1 VDALAPGAMAWDGL
15 VRGFGARCRASGR
28 FFFVKY
34 RAGKG
39 RGAPQHWYTIGRH
52 GSPWTV
58 ETARDEAKRVLGA
71 VAHGKDPAAER
82 AEAKGAVTLDACA
95 DRYLAEHAEPK
106 KKPSSVVA
114 DRLNLKVHIRPALGR
129 KRMTAVTRAD
139 VAKLM
144 HDMRATPVAANRC
157 FALLSTM
164 MNLAEAWGLRLD
176 GSNPCRHVEKFPERK
191 RERFLSIA
199 ELGKL
204 GAALDAAEAKGG
216 SAVYLAALV
225 RLLIFTGARL
235 GEIRTAR
242 WEWIDQETGDLR
254 LPDSKTGAK
263 VVHLP
268 APALAVLAQL
278 PRVEGNPHVIAG
290 AGKAPIAVTFGFWA
304 GVREAAG
311 LADVR
316 LHDLRHSFASV
327 GASSGLGLPII
338 GKLLG
343 HEHASTTQRYSH
355 IASDPLKAAANRIGS
370 VIDAAM
376 SRKTPGQVVRMQRS
390 PKAGA

>member
-1 VDALAPGAMAWDGL
+1 
-15 VRGFGARCRASGR
+15 
-28 FFFVKY
+28 
-34 RAGKG
+34 
-39 RGAPQHWYTIGRH
+39 
-52 GSPWTV
+52 
-58 ETARDEAKRVLGA
+58 
-71 VAHGKDPAAER
+71 
-82 AEAKGAVTLDACA
+82 VTLDAFA

-114 DRLNLKVHIRPALGR
+114 DRLNLKVHIRPALGK
-129 KRMTAVTRAD
+129 KRITAVTRAD
-139 VAKLM
+139 VAKFI

-157 FALLSTM
+157 FALLSKM
-164 MNLAEAWGLRLD
+164 MSLAEAWGVRPD
-176 GSNPCRHVEKFPERK
+176 GSNPCRHVEKFPESK

-204 GAALDAAEAKGG
+204 GAALEAAQARGR

-242 WEWIDQETGDLR
+242 WDWIDQETGDLR

-290 AGKAPIAVTFGFWA
+290 AGKAPIAETFGFWA

-343 HEHASTTQRYSH
+343 HAHASTTQRYSH
-355 IASDPLKAAANRIGS
+355 IASDPAKAAANQIGS

-376 SRKTPGQVVRMQRS
+376 SGREPAAVVPLRGRG
-390 PKAGA
+390 KI